1 MNKILLCLSLGV
13 HCASLAYAQEPDN
26 STSTKSILKMNKK
39 LYDQIVL
46 ALPETQSINIP
57 KSLDEDINTFLYNW
71 LDDSYMI
78 YVETKD
84 WGMPY
89 ILKGFNNLL
98 PLKTKNISIEKP
110 LKEAFSI
117 IQKYEEEEEAH
128 EDDEDFESEFSPLE
142 DTDPLITGKIANH
155 LKKHNLY
162 LIHLYY
168 ENNYFIVVEGK
179 EKAKQLEKV
188 LEQFEPYRVCRRFF
202 YLS

>member
-1 MNKILLCLSLGV
+1 MNKILLCLILGI
-13 HCASLAYAQEPDN
+13 HCSSLAYAQKPDS
-26 STSTKSILKMNKK
+26 STSIESILKMNKK

-57 KSLDEDINTFLYNW
+57 KSLDEEDINTFLYSW

-89 ILKGFNNLL
+89 ILRGFNNLL

-110 LKEAFSI
+110 LEEAFSI

-128 EDDEDFESEFSPLE
+128 EDDEDFESEFSPLD
-142 DTDPLITGKIANH
+142 DTDPLIAGKIASH
-155 LKKHNLY
+155 LRNHNLY

-188 LEQFEPYRVCRRFF
+188 LEQFDLPARLIEE
-202 YLS
+202 

>member
-1 MNKILLCLSLGV
+1 MNKILLCLILGI
-13 HCASLAYAQEPDN
+13 HCSSLAYAQKPDS
-26 STSTKSILKMNKK
+26 STSIESILKMNKK

-155 LKKHNLY
+155 RGIDLKGNNDYVYSIMPGMVVKTGKNKGLGNYVEVRHGDFTSIY
-162 LIHLYY
+162 GHLY
-168 ENNYFIVVEGK
+168 I
-179 EKAKQLEKV
+179 
-188 LEQFEPYRVCRRFF
+188 
-202 YLS
+202 

>member
-1 MNKILLCLSLGV
+1 MNKILLCLILGV

-168 ENNYFIVVEGK
+168 EHNYFIVVEGK

-188 LEQFEPYRVCRRFF
+188 LEQFDLPARLIEE
-202 YLS
+202 

>member
-1 MNKILLCLSLGV
+1 MNKILLCLILGV

-128 EDDEDFESEFSPLE
+128 EDDEDFESEFSPLD
-142 DTDPLITGKIANH
+142 DTDPLIAGKIANH

-188 LEQFEPYRVCRRFF
+188 LEQFDLPARLIEE
-202 YLS
+202 

>member
-1 MNKILLCLSLGV
+1 MNKILLWIILSVNL
-13 HCASLAYAQEPDN
+13 ASMTNAQKPDN

-179 EKAKQLEKV
+179 EEAKKLEKV
-188 LEQFEPYRVCRRFF
+188 LEQFDLPVRLIKE
-202 YLS
+202 

>member
-1 MNKILLCLSLGV
+1 MNKILLCLILGI
-13 HCASLAYAQEPDN
+13 HCSSLAYAQKPDS
-26 STSTKSILKMNKK
+26 STSIESILKMNKK

-117 IQKYEEEEEAH
+117 IQKYEEVEEAH

-188 LEQFEPYRVCRRFF
+188 LEQFDLPARLIEE
-202 YLS
+202 

>member
-1 MNKILLCLSLGV
+1 MNKILLCLILGV

-98 PLKTKNISIEKP
+98 QKKKKNISIEKP

-188 LEQFEPYRVCRRFF
+188 LEQFDLPARLIEE
-202 YLS
+202 